1 MHLSAEDPTLLS
13 APVAELAVHLGGLQA
28 DGADPVHLVHA
39 VLGTHPGRGLLIF
52 DNVPNADALHG
63 FLPPTGSGHVLITSR
78 SGSWPEP
85 HSLELPVLDL
95 EPATAFLLERSA
107 RQETQALGAVA
118 AELAGPPLALEQAGT
133 YMAET
138 GTGPSDYLDL
148 LARQRT
154 ALLAEGKPWG
164 YAERVT
170 STWQAAFEQLAGAV
184 PQAIA
189 LLRLLA
195 CYAPDDIP
203 YQLLLDDLAI
213 DPLVEL
219 GIGKSAKKQL
229 SLLPVGRLQ
238 VNTAAAALRRYC
250 LISRP
255 RDGLVSIH
263 RLVQA
268 VTLDQLTPS
277 QRAAWS
283 AAAANILLA
292 LPASRRSPGA
302 EAGLLPQEHKKICSR
317 HSRHAR
323 CGRIEFLTSQG
334 TDPRGQRSTST
345 TTGLP
350 GRAWTAVQQYRTRK
364 RAEGRTA
371 AARWLR
377 KRAGAVD
384 ALPLTESRHQRSG
397 CRGTDNW
404 KGVLNAIRIA
414 RRRPHVAARVP
425 QLHEQDGG
433 LRSRLRDPRTPASG
447 GWRGISEP
455 PLQHAGR
462 AGRWC

>member
-1 MHLSAEDPTLLS
+1 MHLPAEDPTLLS

-39 VLGTHPGRGLLIF
+39 VLGTHPGRWLLIF

-138 GTGPSDYLDL
+138 GAGPSDYLDL

-154 ALLAEGKPWG
+154 ALLAGGKPWG

-170 STWQAAFEQLAGAV
+170 STWQAAFEQLAGTV

-213 DPLVEL
+213 
-219 GIGKSAKKQL
+219 
-229 SLLPVGRLQ
+229 
-238 VNTAAAALRRYC
+238 
-250 LISRP
+250 
-255 RDGLVSIH
+255 
-263 RLVQA
+263 
-268 VTLDQLTPS
+268 
-277 QRAAWS
+277 
-283 AAAANILLA
+283 
-292 LPASRRSPGA
+292 
-302 EAGLLPQEHKKICSR
+302 
-317 HSRHAR
+317 
-323 CGRIEFLTSQG
+323 
-334 TDPRGQRSTST
+334 
-345 TTGLP
+345 
-350 GRAWTAVQQYRTRK
+350 
-364 RAEGRTA
+364 
-371 AARWLR
+371 
-377 KRAGAVD
+377 
-384 ALPLTESRHQRSG
+384 
-397 CRGTDNW
+397 
-404 KGVLNAIRIA
+404 
-414 RRRPHVAARVP
+414 
-425 QLHEQDGG
+425 
-433 LRSRLRDPRTPASG
+433 
-447 GWRGISEP
+447 
-455 PLQHAGR
+455 
-462 AGRWC
+462 